1 MWAGREI
8 PHVIKRFIAVQ
19 CSDHRAAPTCLN
31 RVYIWRP
38 LGTHLRGWGL
48 WETMAGDYGKEGLP
62 EQ

>member
-38 LGTHLRGWGL
+38 LGTHLKEVGIMGNNGWRL
-48 WETMAGDYGKEGLP
+48 WERGAT
-62 EQ
+62 